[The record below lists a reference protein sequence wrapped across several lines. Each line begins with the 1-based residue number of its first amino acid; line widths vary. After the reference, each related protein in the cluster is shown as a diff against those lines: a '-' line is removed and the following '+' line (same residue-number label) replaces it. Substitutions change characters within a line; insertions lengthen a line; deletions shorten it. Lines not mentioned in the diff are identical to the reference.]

1 MRVWV
6 WVWDGMYKTKGKK
19 KVCRLH
25 SDGWAMILEER
36 SACLISFL
44 FDRLILHFSMLF
56 AGFEVL
62 CTFDGS
68 ERAFSDVELCACK
81 VYIM

>member
-1 MRVWV
+1 VFWFRME
-6 WVWDGMYKTKGKK
+6 MYKTKGKK
-19 KVCRLH
+19 NMCKLH

-44 FDRLILHFSMLF
+44 FDRLILQLSMLF
-56 AGFEVL
+56 AGFEVF